1 MPCMVVESAP
11 VFTPVANRGT
21 VYRPTE
27 ALVLSSLHRCLEDV
41 RSHRMHAT
49 ADGARPA
56 QEPWIAARI
65 QLQQQTVHAL
75 RIQSLPIYD

>member
-41 RSHRMHAT
+41 RCHRMHA
-49 ADGARPA
+49 
-56 QEPWIAARI
+56 E
-65 QLQQQTVHAL
+65 VHGCRVCGVVWNNIL
-75 RIQSLPIYD
+75 WLWWCSLFCWCSCG